1 MLYSVAW
8 IAKNMK
14 CTVSYTSIIGGG
26 TRGAG
31 GGGHGPPRFQ
41 NICFWPPP
49 PDFKTRT

>member
-26 TRGAG
+26 TRGG
-31 GGGHGPPRFQ
+31 GGGATALF
-41 NICFWPPP
+41 
-49 PDFKTRT
+49 